1 MRGVIIDEEYCGFD
15 TSTRRLTVLLGKAFG
30 NPGYQVRLRSWEEGC
45 GIEVR
50 HGRVWRR
57 NDEAFDYP
65 VSSEEVAELNAHH
78 PVRAYYETIPGNS
91 ARVLRQ
97 FASHQCR
104 LLHVLRQYPLSEELA
119 STAPILC
126 WAASSLLGTSP
137 TNGEIGALFGS
148 RRSFILEKF
157 CGIGSASHL
166 KFLTKIRDFSYQH
179 EDLQLLKGMLRDERL
194 MVRLRHVQEINWPV
208 LRLFF
213 KQPYILEMR
222 CALDC
227 LSTSNCRDAF
237 MFLGK
242 VGMYIRDIRRMCQT
256 ASLEYPWARICTM
269 KSAFQL
275 KNLHDA
281 LAVELS
287 RRNKAAIVEKYGE
300 DLPPSPLKGTETI
313 VHISKVRDLLAE
325 GEEMAH
331 CVGGYVERVM
341 NGDVYMYRVLEPERA
356 TMEVERMPDGKF
368 RIVQVKLYKNG
379 NVSNNTLMSLKDWLE
394 SKKCDADFSC
404 YEIIL

>member
-1 MRGVIIDEEYCGFD
+1 MIIDQEYCGFD
-15 TSTRRLTVLLGKAFG
+15 TSTKRLTVFLGKAFG
-30 NPGYQVRLRSWEEGC
+30 NPGYQVRLRSWEEGG

-57 NDEAFDYP
+57 NDEAFDFP

-78 PVRAYYETIPGNS
+78 PVRAYYETLPGNS

-97 FASHQCR
+97 FVSHQCR
-104 LLHVLRQYPLSEELA
+104 LLLVLRQYPLSEELA
-119 STAPILC
+119 ASAPILC
-126 WAASSLLGTSP
+126 WAASSLLGASP
-137 TNGEIGALFGS
+137 TKGEIGALFGS
-148 RRSFILEKF
+148 RRSLILEKF
-157 CGIGSASHL
+157 CGVGSASRL
-166 KFLTKIRDFSYQH
+166 KFLAKIRDFSYQH

-194 MVRLRHVQEINWPV
+194 MVKLRHVREINWPV

-227 LSTSNCRDAF
+227 LSASNCRDAF

-256 ASLEYPWARICTM
+256 ASLEYPWARICAM
-269 KSAFQL
+269 KTAFQI

-287 RRNKAAIVEKYGE
+287 RNNAEAIIKKYGE
-300 DLPPSPLKGTETI
+300 DLPSSPLRGTEAI
-313 VHISKVRDLLAE
+313 VHISKVRELLAE
-325 GEEMAH
+325 GDEMAH

-341 NGDVYMYRVLEPERA
+341 SGDVYIYRILEPERA
-356 TMEVERMPDGKF
+356 TMEVERMPDGMF
-368 RIVQVKLYKNG
+368 QIVQVKLYKNKD
-379 NVSNNTLMSLKDWLE
+379 VSNKTLTVLRDWLGI
-394 SKKCDADFSC
+394 SKCDADYSC

>member
-1 MRGVIIDEEYCGFD
+1 VF
-15 TSTRRLTVLLGKAFG
+15 LGKAFG
-30 NPGYQVRLRSWEEGC
+30 NPGYQGRLRSWEEGG

-50 HGRVWRR
+50 QGRVWRR
-57 NDEAFDYP
+57 NDEAFDFP

-78 PVRAYYETIPGNS
+78 PVRAYYETLPGNS

-97 FASHQCR
+97 FVSHQCR
-104 LLHVLRQYPLSEELA
+104 LLLVLRQYPLSEELA
-119 STAPILC
+119 ASAPILC
-126 WAASSLLGTSP
+126 WAASSLLGASP
-137 TNGEIGALFGS
+137 TKGEIGALFGS
-148 RRSFILEKF
+148 RRSLILEKF
-157 CGIGSASHL
+157 CGVGSASHL
-166 KFLTKIRDFSYQH
+166 KFLTKIRNFSYQH

-194 MVRLRHVQEINWPV
+194 MVKLRHAREINWPV

-213 KQPYILEMR
+213 KQPNILEMK

-227 LSTSNCRDAF
+227 LSASNRRDAF
-237 MFLGK
+237 IFLSK
-242 VGMYIRDIRRMCQT
+242 VGTYMRDIRRMCQT
-256 ASLEYPWARICTM
+256 ASLEYPWARICVM
-269 KSAFQL
+269 KNAYQI
-275 KNLHDA
+275 KKLHDA

-287 RRNKAAIVEKYGE
+287 RRNKESIVEKYGE

-331 CVGGYVERVM
+331 CAGGYVERVM
-341 NGDVYMYRVLEPERA
+341 NGDVYMYRVYEPERA
-356 TMEVERMPDGKF
+356 TMEVERVSDGKF

-379 NVSNNTLMSLKDWLE
+379 DVSNNTLMLLKSWVINNQCNVDNQN
-394 SKKCDADFSC
+394 